1 MRKKKVSITRS
12 RAFAIGTGD
21 STVTYGGSGDSF
33 GGSSVT
39 FGSGS
44 KSKGT
49 GSKKI
54 SFGSNTP
61 LATPEEI
68 KAEKDLQKFIRS
80 ETKRRNK
87 GNQRNRMSKAYEK
100 NRFRFPKKTGGVS
113 GGFPYSTF
121 RMSDEGRNFKKTFMD
136 F

>member
-68 KAEKDLQKFIRS
+68 KAEKDLQKFIRM
-80 ETKRRNK
+80 EQALLRKE
-87 GNQRNRMSKAYEK
+87 QAEK
-100 NRFRFPKKTGGVS
+100 QKK
-113 GGFPYSTF
+113 FLAQI
-121 RMSDEGRNFKKTFMD
+121 KLL
-136 F
+136 